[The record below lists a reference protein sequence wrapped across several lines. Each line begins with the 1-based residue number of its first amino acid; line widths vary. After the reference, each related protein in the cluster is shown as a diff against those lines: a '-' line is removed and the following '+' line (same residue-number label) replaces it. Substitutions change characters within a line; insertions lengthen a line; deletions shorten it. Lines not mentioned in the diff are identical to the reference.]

1 MEELLQESVVLAED
15 LVLDQEYLE
24 YLEPLVDLQE
34 EASSVEEECCL
45 DDCCEM
51 SCC

>member
-1 MEELLQESVVLAED
+1 MVLAKD
-15 LVLDQEYLE
+15 PVLDQEYLE